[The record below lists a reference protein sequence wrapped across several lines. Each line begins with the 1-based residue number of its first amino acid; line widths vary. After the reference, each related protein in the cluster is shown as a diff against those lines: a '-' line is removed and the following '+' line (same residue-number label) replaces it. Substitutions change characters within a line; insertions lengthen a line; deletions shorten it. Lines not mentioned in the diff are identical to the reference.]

1 MIRKSIF
8 SSLCITAFVT
18 FFIVS
23 LVSADTETF
32 DETYDVN
39 PGTRLELKNHNGGVK
54 IQKWGRSNLK
64 VQATKKAR
72 WGGKLE
78 EVEIK
83 VTPGDSFTIETV
95 HLVRNPKVSVTYDL
109 HVPEGLIVENVRT
122 SNGKIELI
130 GTQGD
135 TIAETSNGK
144 IKIKDAIGNV
154 EAHTSNG
161 AIEIEDVKG
170 FVSAR
175 TSNGSIEV
183 EGSSG
188 VEELETSNGAI
199 DAEVPAIGEN
209 GLRVRTSNGAIE
221 LALAVGLNAN
231 LDVRTSNGK
240 IKLEDF
246 EVMVKEVSKSA
257 LRGRIGEGG
266 KKISCRTSNGR
277 IVLKKLD

>member
-8 SSLCITAFVT
+8 LSLGITAFIT
-18 FFIVS
+18 FFLVS
-23 LVSADTETF
+23 LVGADTETF
-32 DETYDVN
+32 NETYEISS
-39 PGTRLELKNHNGGVK
+39 GTRLEIRNHNGGIK

-64 VQATKKAR
+64 VQATKKTR

-78 EVEIK
+78 NVEIK
-83 VTPGDSFTIETV
+83 VTPGDSFSIETV
-95 HLVRNPKVSVTYDL
+95 HLVRNPKVSVSYDI
-109 HVPEGLIVENVRT
+109 HVPESLIVTHVRT
-122 SNGKIELI
+122 SNGRIELK
-130 GTQGD
+130 GTRGD

-144 IKIKDAIGNV
+144 IKIEDATGNV
-154 EAHTSNG
+154 QAHTSNG
-161 AIEIEDVKG
+161 GIEIEDVKG
-170 FVSAR
+170 FVSAH
-175 TSNGSIEV
+175 TSHGSIEV
-183 EGSSG
+183 EGTSG

-221 LALAVGLNAN
+221 LALAIELNAN
-231 LDVRTSNGK
+231 IEVRTSNGK

-246 EVMVKEVSKSA
+246 EVMVKEISKSS
-257 LRGRIGEGG
+257 LRGRIGKGG

>member
-1 MIRKSIF
+1 MNKKLFSIF
-8 SSLCITAFVT
+8 SGLLF
-18 FFIVS
+18 S
-23 LVSADTETF
+23 LVFIASPSLAATETF
-32 DETYDVN
+32 DETYDVK
-39 PGTRLELKNHNGGVK
+39 PETRLELRNHNGGVK

-64 VQATKKAR
+64 VQATKKTR

-78 EVEIK
+78 NVEIK
-83 VTPGDSFTIETV
+83 VTPGDNFTIETV
-95 HLVRNPKVSVTYDL
+95 HLVRNPKVSVTYDIY
-109 HVPEGLIVENVRT
+109 VPESLIVAHVRT
-122 SNGKIELI
+122 SNGRIELK
-130 GTQGD
+130 GTRGD

-144 IKIKDAIGNV
+144 IKIEDAIGNV

-170 FVSAR
+170 FVSAH

-183 EGSSG
+183 EGTSG

-221 LALAVGLNAN
+221 LALASELNAN
-231 LDVRTSNGK
+231 IEVRTSNGK

-246 EVMVKEVSKSA
+246 EVMVKEISKSS
-257 LRGRIGEGG
+257 LRGRIGKGG
-266 KKISCRTSNGR
+266 KKISSRTTKGR
-277 IVLKKLD
+277 IVIKKLD

>member
-1 MIRKSIF
+1 MFGKKSYKHLFGILF
-8 SSLCITAFVT
+8 STLFILSPAF
-18 FFIVS
+18 
-23 LVSADTETF
+23 AAEETF
-32 DETYDVN
+32 KKTYDVK
-39 PGTRLELKNHNGGVK
+39 PGTRLELRNYNGGVTV
-54 IQKWGRSNLK
+54 QKWDRGKLK
-64 VQATKKAR
+64 VEATKKAR

-78 EVEIK
+78 NVEIK
-83 VTPGDSFTIETV
+83 VTPGDVFNIETV
-95 HLVRNPKVSVTYDL
+95 HLVRNPKVSVTYDI
-109 HVPEGLIVENVRT
+109 HVPEGLIVTNVRT

-130 GTQGD
+130 GTRGD
-135 TIAETSNGK
+135 TIAETSNGE
-144 IKIKDAIGNV
+144 IKIQDAIGNV

-231 LDVRTSNGK
+231 LDARTSNGK

-246 EVMVKEVSKSA
+246 EVMVNEISKSS
-257 LRGRIGEGG
+257 LRGRIGKGG

-277 IVLKKLD
+277 IVLKQLD

>member
-32 DETYDVN
+32 DETYEVN
-39 PGTRLELKNHNGGVK
+39 PGARLELRNHNGGVS
-54 IQKWGRSNLK
+54 IQKWDRSNLK

-78 EVEIK
+78 NVEIK
-83 VTPGDSFTIETV
+83 VTPGDNFTIETI
-95 HLVRNPKVSVTYDL
+95 HLVRNPKVSVTYDI
-109 HVPEGLIVENVRT
+109 HVPEGLIVTNVRT
-122 SNGKIELI
+122 SNGKIELK

-144 IKIKDAIGNV
+144 IKIKGATGNV

-170 FVSAR
+170 FVSAHTSNGSIDVEDVVGVIELE
-175 TSNGSIEV
+175 TSNGSIE
-183 EGSSG
+183 
-188 VEELETSNGAI
+188 
-199 DAEVPAIGEN
+199 AEVAAIGEN

-221 LALAVGLNAN
+221 LELADGLNAN
-231 LDVRTSNGK
+231 LEARTSNGK

-246 EVMVKEVSKSA
+246 EVVVKEISKKS
-257 LRGRIGEGG
+257 LRGRIGKGG